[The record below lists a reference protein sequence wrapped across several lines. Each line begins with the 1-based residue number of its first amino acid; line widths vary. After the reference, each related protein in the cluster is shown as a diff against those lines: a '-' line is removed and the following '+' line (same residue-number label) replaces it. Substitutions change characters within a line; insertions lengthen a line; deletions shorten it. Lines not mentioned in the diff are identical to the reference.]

1 MDDLAWKIANALI
14 DAGLIAWGATPER
27 LTAII
32 DPIIQRSLEDE
43 YQATRKDEGRQS

>member
-14 DAGLIAWGATPER
+14 EAGVIEWGATPEK

-32 DPIIQRSLEDE
+32 DPIIQRSLESS
-43 YQATRKDEGRQS
+43 YQASLK